1 MSAENFIVESIE
13 FKMKTQA
20 MLNFAPMIFTIKQP
34 RRRDLVLT
42 EKAFWSEDAHKLLG
56 PNFITLVD
64 QDGLLRQIKINQ
76 FLKEYSRIQSAF
88 EVDSHMIQDTFTVL
102 QEGLMRVI
110 FTDIMQMAY
119 NKYAMN
125 AKMRSR
131 SSI

>member
-1 MSAENFIVESIE
+1 MAENFVVESIE

-34 RRRDLVLT
+34 RRRDLVIE
-42 EKAFWSEDAHKLLG
+42 EKPFWSEAAHKLLG
-56 PNFITLVD
+56 PNFLTLVD
-64 QDGLLRQIKINQ
+64 QDGLLRQIKIVQ
-76 FLKEYSRIQSAF
+76 FLKEYTRIQSAL
-88 EVDSHMIQDTFTVL
+88 EVDSQIIQDTFTVL
-102 QEGLMRVI
+102 QEGLMRVS
-110 FTDIMQMAY
+110 FLEIMQMAY

>member
-1 MSAENFIVESIE
+1 MAENFVVESIE

-42 EKAFWSEDAHKLLG
+42 ETPFWSEDAHKLLG
-56 PNFITLVD
+56 PNFVTICD
-64 QDGLLRQIKINQ
+64 QEGVLRQIKIVQ
-76 FLKEYSRIQSAF
+76 FLKEYARIQSAL
-88 EVDSHMIQDTFTVL
+88 EVDSHLIQDTFTVL
-102 QEGLMRVI
+102 QEGLMRVN
-110 FTDIMQMAY
+110 FLDIMQLAY

-131 SSI
+131 SSL